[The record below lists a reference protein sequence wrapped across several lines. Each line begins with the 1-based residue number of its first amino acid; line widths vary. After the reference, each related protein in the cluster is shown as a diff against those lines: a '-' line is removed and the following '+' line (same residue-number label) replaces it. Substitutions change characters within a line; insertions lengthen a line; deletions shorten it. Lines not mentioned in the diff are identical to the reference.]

1 MLVNSCVDFMNT
13 IVEYDYDTIVAC
25 FCSIFENVF
34 GEDAPFVADDIAT
47 VIHTMFNNEKERIEE
62 YGA

>member
-1 MLVNSCVDFMNT
+1 MGEDKLVNSCVDFMNT

-34 GEDAPFVADDIAT
+34 GDDAPFVADDIAT
-47 VIHTMFNNEKERIEE
+47 VSRVMLDKREE
-62 YGA
+62 